1 MTAPTVPSVR
11 LDVVDPDDPRAH
23 AALTSY
29 LGEVDATLAD
39 GYAPGPDDL
48 DPYRGP
54 TGVFLLATAGGGEL
68 DGEVLGCG
76 ALRDLGDGSAEV
88 KRMWV
93 DARARGTGLGRRLLA
108 TLEEHARAL
117 GYRRVRL
124 DTNDQ
129 LVAALTLYRSA
140 GYAEIERYNDNPHAR
155 HWFEKAFGTAD
166 DADRP

>member
-1 MTAPTVPSVR
+1 MITPTVPSVR

-29 LGEVDATLAD
+29 LAEVDSTLAE

-48 DPYRGP
+48 DPFREP
-54 TGVFLLATAGGGEL
+54 SGVFLLATAQGGAL

-93 DARARGTGLGRRLLA
+93 DGRARGTGLGRRLLSA
-108 TLEEHARAL
+108 LEEHARRL
-117 GYRRVRL
+117 GHRRVRL

-129 LVAALTLYRSA
+129 LVAALALYRSA
-140 GYAEIERYNDNPHAR
+140 GYAEVGRYNDNPHAR
-155 HWFEKAFGTAD
+155 HWFEKPLGTAHPD
-166 DADRP
+166 ERP